1 MDKLREEYQLDLRV
15 LGVASSKSMLL
26 SESAMDLTHWR
37 QDMAD
42 KVRRRGGGRVVQRVV
57 CGMCGAAVWKG
68 VWAGVGA
75 GLIDAGVVEL

>member
-37 QDMAD
+37 QDMAN
-42 KVRRRGGGRVVQRVV
+42 KVRRRGGGAR
-57 CGMCGAAVWKG
+57 GAACGVRHVWCGG
-68 VWAGVGA
+68 VEGSVG
-75 GLIDAGVVEL
+75 GRRCWID